1 MSTENTAN
9 TATETSTSPAS
20 AADLTQSLTAETPS
34 STVDNV
40 QTGDFA
46 SWLDDKFNSF
56 EKGQEVA
63 PWDKKE
69 EPTSDEDSKEAQTET
84 ETNTE
89 EVEEKSDTEES
100 DEKVDGED
108 TKTMTGSAGAK
119 FKELK
124 TELKSYKSKVAEMEK
139 MLADKETQSGNSE
152 ESSKQLET
160 LKAKL
165 DEYEREIAVSRI
177 EASPQFKEAVMG
189 PTQVIL
195 DSAISLAEKY
205 EVAPRK
211 LVDALREESTGDASD
226 SLTEMAAD
234 FSERD
239 RIRLYR
245 MADDLAEVSRRR
257 DFLKQNAAKAM
268 AEMTEKQ
275 QAYEVEAEKKYREES
290 LKVANTTWSET
301 FENNP
306 VIQSLGEEIVKE
318 LRSSANESDLLD
330 TAPEERAYAVYAG
343 VALPHLVKKYTEISN
358 KLAET
363 EKALGK
369 YKKATPKVSGNV
381 DTSSQKQE
389 IGGFLDAMEKR
400 FALG

>member
-1 MSTENTAN
+1 
-9 TATETSTSPAS
+9 
-20 AADLTQSLTAETPS
+20 
-34 STVDNV
+34 
-40 QTGDFA
+40 
-46 SWLDDKFNSF
+46 
-56 EKGQEVA
+56 
-63 PWDKKE
+63 
-69 EPTSDEDSKEAQTET
+69 
-84 ETNTE
+84 
-89 EVEEKSDTEES
+89 
-100 DEKVDGED
+100 
-108 TKTMTGSAGAK
+108 
-119 FKELK
+119 
-124 TELKSYKSKVAEMEK
+124 
-139 MLADKETQSGNSE
+139 
-152 ESSKQLET
+152 
-160 LKAKL
+160 
-165 DEYEREIAVSRI
+165 
-177 EASPQFKEAVMG
+177 MG

-211 LVDALREESTGDASD
+211 LVDALREESMGDASD

-318 LRSSANESDLLD
+318 LRSSATESDLLD

-343 VALPHLVKKYTEISN
+343 VALPHLVKKYTEIAN

-389 IGGFLDAMEKR
+389 LGGFLDAVEKR

>member
-84 ETNTE
+84 ETETETNTE

-124 TELKSYKSKVAEMEK
+124 TELKSYK
-139 MLADKETQSGNSE
+139 
-152 ESSKQLET
+152 
-160 LKAKL
+160 
-165 DEYEREIAVSRI
+165 
-177 EASPQFKEAVMG
+177 
-189 PTQVIL
+189 
-195 DSAISLAEKY
+195 
-205 EVAPRK
+205 
-211 LVDALREESTGDASD
+211 
-226 SLTEMAAD
+226 
-234 FSERD
+234 
-239 RIRLYR
+239 
-245 MADDLAEVSRRR
+245 
-257 DFLKQNAAKAM
+257 
-268 AEMTEKQ
+268 
-275 QAYEVEAEKKYREES
+275 
-290 LKVANTTWSET
+290 
-301 FENNP
+301 
-306 VIQSLGEEIVKE
+306 
-318 LRSSANESDLLD
+318 
-330 TAPEERAYAVYAG
+330 
-343 VALPHLVKKYTEISN
+343 
-358 KLAET
+358 
-363 EKALGK
+363 
-369 YKKATPKVSGNV
+369 
-381 DTSSQKQE
+381 
-389 IGGFLDAMEKR
+389 
-400 FALG
+400 